1 MEYRVISRGC
11 AAVLIHKGEII
22 TPSGA
27 AESIKS
33 ALRTC
38 GYAPWEH
45 MCLELFE
52 GGESSLLLAY
62 PAEAPEPVSPAP
74 WAPGFIK
81 EIFTD

>member
-11 AAVLIHKGEII
+11 AAVLIHKGEKI

-33 ALRTC
+33 ALETC

-45 MCLELFE
+45 MRLELFE
-52 GGESSLLLAY
+52 GGELSLLLAY
-62 PAEAPEPVSPAP
+62 PSDAPETVSPAP

-81 EIFTD
+81 EYFTD